1 VLVARIAQHFAT
13 NLSRRNHMPATSAGY
28 ETIEVRAPQ
37 SARGRLT
44 VTSDSFSDGEE
55 IPLESASEDAGGK
68 NRSPQLSWSGAPAG
82 TKSFAITCFD
92 PDAPTGSGYWHW
104 LVWGIP
110 ASVAELDAGAG
121 TGRLPI
127 GAQSG
132 YGDSGTASYDGP
144 APPKGDGDH
153 RYVFTVYALD
163 VDTLRGATGT
173 TTGAG
178 VIFRMRGHVLAS
190 GSITGRFGH

>member
-1 VLVARIAQHFAT
+1 
-13 NLSRRNHMPATSAGY
+13 MPATSTGY

-37 SARGRLT
+37 TAKGKLI
-44 VTSDSFSDGEE
+44 VTSEAFSDGDE
-55 IPLESASEDAGGK
+55 IPMKNVSDGAGGG
-68 NRSPQLSWSGAPAG
+68 NQSPQISWSGAPPG

-104 LVWGIP
+104 LAWGIP
-110 ASVAELDAGAG
+110 ASVTKLDAGAG
-121 TGRLPI
+121 TGRAPA

-153 RYVFTVYALD
+153 RYIFTVYALD
-163 VDTLRGATGT
+163 VDTPRGATDK

-178 VIFRMRGHVLAS
+178 VIFRMRGHLLAS